1 MGSSNQP
8 LIKLGRYWICEH
20 ALRRIK
26 SRLIKVDEILFT
38 LESLDSVAY
47 ETHHER
53 TIIYHKL
60 TDISV
65 IIDNKTNI
73 IVTVTETDN
82 RKSRLEARKR
92 LVHRTSLGTV
102 YYPAVLCN

>member
-1 MGSSNQP
+1 MTSSNQL
-8 LIKLGRYWICEH
+8 LIKLGRYLISEH

-26 SRLIKVDEILFT
+26 SRLIKEDEILFT
-38 LESLDSVAY
+38 LDSPDSVAY
-47 ETHHER
+47 RSHHER
-53 TIIYHKL
+53 TIVYHKL

-73 IVTVTETDN
+73 IVTVTETES
-82 RKSRLEARKR
+82 RKCRLEARKR
-92 LVHRTSLGTV
+92 MVHWTSLGTV